1 MPINP
6 VLFGFLDIVFSVRF
20 FPLTTRCMSLHFRY
34 FTWVI
39 SRRSCSVHLV
49 FKNQAPDTPLVY
61 NSLNSEVDFRSG
73 FRNSGPQMVVDNFV
87 RLRVQPLLQVAK
99 DLQLQII

>member
-1 MPINP
+1 MCVNVQLI
-6 VLFGFLDIVFSVRF
+6 F
-20 FPLTTRCMSLHFRY
+20 HFRY
-34 FTWVI
+34 FTLVI
-39 SRRSCSVHLV
+39 SRGSCSVHLV

-61 NSLNSEVDFRSG
+61 NSLNSEVNFRSG
-73 FRNSGPQMVVDNFV
+73 FRNGGPQMVVDNFV

>member
-1 MPINP
+1 MCVNVQLI
-6 VLFGFLDIVFSVRF
+6 F
-20 FPLTTRCMSLHFRY
+20 HFRY
-34 FTWVI
+34 FTLVI
-39 SRRSCSVHLV
+39 SRGSCSVHLV

-61 NSLNSEVDFRSG
+61 NSLDSEVDFCSG
-73 FRNSGPQMVVDNFV
+73 FRNGGPQMVVDNFV

>member
-1 MPINP
+1 MYVNVQLI
-6 VLFGFLDIVFSVRF
+6 F
-20 FPLTTRCMSLHFRY
+20 HFRY

-49 FKNQAPDTPLVY
+49 FKNQALDTPLVY
-61 NSLNSEVDFRSG
+61 NSLHSEVDFRSG
-73 FRNSGPQMVVDNFV
+73 FRNGGPQIVVDSFF
-87 RLRVQPLLQVAK
+87 RLRVQPLLQAAK